1 MGIVIDID
9 FLYLEFYVVGI
20 MFVVLFNY
28 YLVEINDKIDFF
40 REYWFYEFVFYKINI
55 WFFEDRIGMCFDIV
69 FKYYMFFGVGV
80 FVVLFIWRW
89 KR

>member
-28 YLVEINDKIDFF
+28 YLVEINDKLIFLESIGF
-40 REYWFYEFVFYKINI
+40 MSLYFIKLIFGFL
-55 WFFEDRIGMCFDIV
+55 RIE
-69 FKYYMFFGVGV
+69 
-80 FVVLFIWRW
+80 
-89 KR
+89 